1 MTSRTRDLATILGL
15 TEADNTSSQSLGAGG
30 AGGGGGTADTAGSIF
45 DKIVRE
51 HSHTFDSDYTLDSA
65 RNGLV
70 AGPVFIDSGVTITLN
85 DSATLVIA

>member
-1 MTSRTRDLATILGL
+1 M
-15 TEADNTSSQSLGAGG
+15 SSKNRLIAGNFLSTGVPESVSGSAGQSGGG
-30 AGGGGGTADTAGSIF
+30 AADTAGSIF

-65 RNGLV
+65 RNGLI
-70 AGPVFIDSGVTITLN
+70 AGPIFIDSGVTITIN

>member
-1 MTSRTRDLATILGL
+1 MSRSRDISKILGL
-15 TEADNTSSQSLGAGG
+15 TEADNTTNQSLGA
-30 AGGGGGTADTAGSIF
+30 GGGGTADTAGSSF

-65 RNGLV
+65 RNGMV

>member
-1 MTSRTRDLATILGL
+1 M
-15 TEADNTSSQSLGAGG
+15 SSKNRLIAGNFLSTGVPESVSGSAGQS
-30 AGGGGGTADTAGSIF
+30 GGGGGTADTAGSIF

-51 HSHTFDSDYTLDSA
+51 HSHTLDSDYTLDSA

-70 AGPVFIDSGVTITLN
+70 AGAIFIDSGVTITIN

>member
-1 MTSRTRDLATILGL
+1 MSRSRDISKILGL
-15 TEADNTSSQSLGAGG
+15 TEADNTTSQSLGA
-30 AGGGGGTADTAGSIF
+30 GGGGTADTAGSIF

-51 HSHTFDSDYTLDSA
+51 HSHTLDSDYTLDSA

>member
-15 TEADNTSSQSLGAGG
+15 TEADNTTNQTLGA
-30 AGGGGGTADTAGSIF
+30 GGGTADTASSIF

-65 RNGLV
+65 RNGIV

>member
-1 MTSRTRDLATILGL
+1 MTRTRDLAAILGL
-15 TEADNTSSQSLGAGG
+15 TEADNTTSQSLGA
-30 AGGGGGTADTAGSIF
+30 GGTADTAGSIF

-51 HSHTFDSDYTLDSA
+51 HSHTLDSDYTLDSA